1 MILLDEED
9 VKVSCLNIP
18 SNQLPETLVEILEDG
33 DRWCSYMD
41 NSSSLQEHLYS
52 LEDLAENLNDPDE
65 YAEEIEQIKQL
76 MEEHDCAYFRI
87 I

>member
-1 MILLDEED
+1 MILLDKED

-33 DRWCSYMD
+33 DRWCTYMD
-41 NSSSLQEHLYS
+41 NSPYAQDHMYS
-52 LEDLAENLNDPDE
+52 MNDIDENIDNED